1 MLLTKLDPP
10 FLSYLAESAFA
21 PEQKLPTL
29 NEISGEMN
37 ISVGKLRE
45 QLEVARSLGL
55 VSVRPRVGMQREPF
69 DFSAVILKAV
79 LFSLATGEATFTQF
93 SQIRRA
99 IEQSMWDDAVT
110 LLTDEDK
117 AKLQQLID
125 RAWKTLRQTPIPR
138 IPNQEHRELHL
149 TIFSRLDNP
158 FVQGLLNA
166 YWDAYEA
173 SELTRFNSLEYW
185 VEVWHYH
192 QDIVDAICCGNFAL
206 GKQRLIAHFSLL
218 RSLPAVD
225 IPEAT
230 T

>member
-1 MLLTKLDPP
+1 MLPTKLDPP

-29 NEISGEMN
+29 NEISSEMN

-79 LFSLATGEATFTQF
+79 LFSLTTGEATFAQF
-93 SQIRRA
+93 SQMRRA
-99 IEQSMWDDAVT
+99 LEESMWNEAVK

-117 AKLQQLID
+117 AKLQQLIN
-125 RAWKTLRQTPIPR
+125 RAWKKLGGKPIR
-138 IPNQEHRELHL
+138 IPNEEHRALHL
-149 TIFSRLDNP
+149 TIFNRLDNP
-158 FVQGLLNA
+158 FVQGLLAA

-185 VEVWHYH
+185 VEVWHHH
-192 QDIVDAICCGNFAL
+192 QEIVDAICSGDFDRGREC
-206 GKQRLIAHFSLL
+206 LIKHFSLL
-218 RSLPAVD
+218 RSVPVVD
-225 IPEAT
+225 IPEVNAA
-230 T
+230 

>member
-1 MLLTKLDPP
+1 MQLPKLDPP
-10 FLSYLAESAFA
+10 FLGYLAESAFA

-29 NEISGEMN
+29 NEISSEMN

-79 LFSLATGEATFTQF
+79 LFSFATGEATFAQV
-93 SQIRRA
+93 SQLRRA
-99 IEQSMWDDAVT
+99 LEESVWEDAVQM
-110 LLTDEDK
+110 LTDNDK
-117 AKLQQLID
+117 AELQQLIN
-125 RAWKTLRQTPIPR
+125 RAWKKLGGKPIR
-138 IPNQEHRELHL
+138 IPNEEHRALHL

-158 FVQGLLNA
+158 FVQGLLAA

-192 QDIVDAICCGNFAL
+192 QEIVDAICSGDFER
-206 GKQRLIAHFSLL
+206 GRQRLIKHFSLL
-218 RSLPAVD
+218 RSVPAVD
-225 IPEAT
+225 IPEINVT
-230 T
+230 